1 MPTLAAK
8 LSPFLNGLRLIR
20 APRMPHLHLVQKAR
34 RDRYADEHIPPLM
47 PRLVIPM
54 CDRTEDVRAHNRFF
68 EQGQFLSRQES
79 WAELGELI
87 RNFDQRRVT
96 TPGGT
101 PVAAVLAAGARA
113 DAVEAAVAAV
123 HRLDDSGARDTLLAL
138 EDILEDNS
146 EDHGVALVVA
156 LAHIDIGWAWRGE
169 SWGTEL
175 PPLNKGGFYSHFDA
189 ATRIIDHFDPFE
201 LDAPT
206 LAAARCALLAAER
219 RPDQRVADDYEDL
232 IDLDP
237 ASPGH
242 MRAMGMHLLPRW
254 FGNYEQ
260 LELQARRTAARTID
274 LWGAGGYTWV
284 YLDALALDDGA
295 FHLLDPELF
304 IEGMCDILALHPGQH
319 TANQFAA
326 FTGQALSGWS
336 EPASTRARVAGC
348 FDWIAR
354 DFLREVHPVVW
365 MQEVTP
371 VLHPSALPSDRDA
384 QRKGRV
390 RALSALAEHFAPQI
404 RAGNRVVFDADGVSV
419 VPA

>member
-1 MPTLAAK
+1 MIRP
-8 LSPFLNGLRLIR
+8 PRVPHLRLI
-20 APRMPHLHLVQKAR
+20 QKAR
-34 RDRYADEHIPPLM
+34 EDRFADEHIPPLM

-54 CDRTEDVRAHNRFF
+54 CDRTEDVRAHNRYF
-68 EQGQFLSRQES
+68 EQGQFLSRQEA

-87 RNFDQRRVT
+87 RSFDQRRVT

-113 DAVEAAVAAV
+113 DAVEAAAAAV
-123 HRLDDSGARDTLLAL
+123 RRFDETGARDTLLAL

-169 SWGTEL
+169 SWGLEL
-175 PPLNKGGFYSHFDA
+175 PTLNKGGFHSHFNA
-189 ATRIIDHFDPFE
+189 AARIIDRFDPFE

-242 MRAMGMHLLPRW
+242 MRAMGVHLLPRW
-254 FGNYEQ
+254 FGSYEQ

-284 YLDALALDDGA
+284 YLDALAMDDGA
-295 FHLLDPELF
+295 FERLDPEFF
-304 IEGMCDILALHPGQH
+304 IEGMCDILALQPEQH
-319 TANQFAA
+319 TVNLFAA
-326 FTGQALSGWS
+326 FTGQTLSGWS
-336 EPASTRARVAGC
+336 EPGSNRARVAEC

-365 MQEVTP
+365 MQDVTP
-371 VLHPSALPSDRDA
+371 VLHPAPLPTTRDT

-404 RAGNRVVFDADGVSV
+404 RAGNRVIFDADGVSV